1 MRVGARL
8 FITGTDTGV
17 GTTVVTAALA
27 AALAEAG
34 VRVRALK
41 PIASG
46 VEAGTPGEDAALLG
60 FAAGHTPR
68 SAYTLAAPISPH
80 LAARREGVQI
90 DPECLAAFVQAE
102 SGEVTL
108 VEGVGGWEVPLLTGF
123 SVASWAVAW
132 GAPVLV
138 VARNRLGVINHTLLT
153 VHAVRARGLELAGV
167 VLTPPMEEDASTA
180 ENAAALAELLPG
192 VCVQAMARVDPA
204 VREGLAAAGRGLL
217 A

>member
-17 GTTVVTAALA
+17 GKTVVTAALA

-41 PIASG
+41 PIATG
-46 VEAGTPGEDAALLG
+46 VVAGTPGEDAALLG

-68 SAYTLAAPISPH
+68 SAYAFEAPISPH
-80 LAARREGVQI
+80 LAARRQGEQI
-90 DPECLAAFVQAE
+90 GPDRLAAFMLAE

-108 VEGVGGWEVPLLTGF
+108 VEGVGGWEVPLRLGF
-123 SVASWAVAW
+123 SVAAWAVAW

-153 VHAVRARGLELAGV
+153 VNAVLAQGLVVAGV
-167 VLTPPMEEDASTA
+167 VLTPPIEEDASTA
-180 ENAAALAELLPG
+180 ENASALAEILKG
-192 VCVQAMARVDPA
+192 VCVRSMARVDPT
-204 VREGLAAAGRGLL
+204 VRPALARAGRALL